1 MLCFH
6 SPSLLITTSCQLGDS
21 LLPCRGE
28 DQVFRMSTWGAANDE
43 QAVSFQGTQAM
54 TDITFVSVKGT
65 YPNMATTSFTLVGN
79 SADSRG
85 LADVTLC
92 MATPNAGPRPLCPC
106 RHVPGGAY
114 VARFQTTV
122 TVPPPDAAAAP
133 AVNVS
138 SSPVMVNGS
147 FSAVPFQLGNVELS
161 IFKVSVL
168 SAGLTDTVPK

>member
-1 MLCFH
+1 MLCKLTPAF
-6 SPSLLITTSCQLGDS
+6 SGPRRRRPPGIVTGVTQGCAGFTS
-21 LLPCRGE
+21 
-28 DQVFRMSTWGAANDE
+28 
-43 QAVSFQGTQAM
+43 VSAEPFMCA
-54 TDITFVSVKGT
+54 
-65 YPNMATTSFTLVGN
+65 NMATTSLTLGGN
-79 SADSRG
+79 PADSRG

-92 MATPNAGPRPLCPC
+92 LATPNAGPRPLCPC